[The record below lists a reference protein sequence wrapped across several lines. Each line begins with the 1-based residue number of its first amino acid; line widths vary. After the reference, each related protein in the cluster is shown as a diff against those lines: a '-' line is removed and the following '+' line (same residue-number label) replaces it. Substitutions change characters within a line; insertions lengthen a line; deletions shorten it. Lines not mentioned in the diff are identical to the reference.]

1 MGARWSEWL
10 QAWWIPETDEKLL
23 AKATERGYLTPP
35 EARVHFD
42 VGFEKG
48 RGVFHTDTKTWSFGE
63 SETMAI
69 EKMKAKGFFARD
81 SQNKSE

>member
-42 VGFEKG
+42 VGFENKDVAKEA
-48 RGVFHTDTKTWSFGE
+48 GVFSTQIPKHGHSE
-63 SETMAI
+63 SL
-69 EKMKAKGFFARD
+69 RPWP
-81 SQNKSE
+81 